1 MKEQLSQAQK
11 EYLNY
16 LKNKEPKTPILKSL
30 IMAFIIGGIICI
42 IGQFIHDGIIM
53 LFPELY
59 ETQVNTYMLIVLI
72 FITILLTGIGIWDEV
87 GYLGGAGTFLPI
99 SGFANAIA
107 SPAIE
112 FKKEG
117 IIFGTCVKMFV
128 VAGPIIVTAII
139 IGIVSGLIY
148 TIF

>member
-1 MKEQLSQAQK
+1 MKEQLSQTQK

-30 IMAFIIGGIICI
+30 IMAFLFGGLICI
-42 IGQFIHDGIIM
+42 VGQSIHDGIIA
-53 LFPELY
+53 LFPGLY
-59 ETQVNTYMLIVLI
+59 EIQVNSYMLIILI
-72 FITILLTGIGIWDEV
+72 FITILLTGIGVWDEV
-87 GYLGGAGTFLPI
+87 GYIGGAGTFLPI

-112 FKKEG
+112 FKNEG
-117 IIFGTCVKMFV
+117 IVFGTSVKMFV
-128 VAGPIIVTAII
+128 VAGPIIVTAVII
-139 IGIVSGLIY
+139 SVVTGLIY

>member
-1 MKEQLSQAQK
+1 MKQQLSQEQK
-11 EYLNY
+11 KYLTY
-16 LKNKEPKTPILKSL
+16 LKEKEPKTPILKSL
-30 IMAFIIGGIICI
+30 IMAFLIGGLICI
-42 IGQFIHDGIIM
+42 IAQAIHDGIIL
-53 LFPELY
+53 LFPALY

-72 FITILLTGIGIWDEV
+72 FITIFLTGIGVWDEV

-128 VAGPIIVTAII
+128 VAGPIIVTAVVIS
-139 IGIVSGLIY
+139 VVTGLIY